1 MSALGVMGVTQI
13 TPMNLLTR
21 IGIGATAALLLAL
34 PLNVVTL
41 VSIVVT
47 VGIVALVNFDYSR
60 SPALLPVRG

>member
-1 MSALGVMGVTQI
+1 
-13 TPMNLLTR
+13 MNLLTR